1 MAREFC
7 LLDLTLEWRDER
19 RYYLSGRF
27 LDSKTDT
34 ENDLL
39 EPVEISIDTARLD
52 TLVVEDN
59 PDA

>member
-1 MAREFC
+1 MG
-7 LLDLTLEWRDER
+7 RDEQR
-19 RYYLSGRF
+19 TYLSGRG
-27 LDSKTDT
+27 LDSRRDT